1 MVAEISVE
9 TQLTNILNNMDS
21 EIYYEII
28 PKDNDPEVAEV
39 LDFITNRA
47 KTQFNYKEM
56 SELFNPIVD
65 PDFFLFQCLIVINQ
79 KKGKE
84 KLLGETF
91 NEFIFKGF
99 MMELEQLKTFMSEI
113 EDKCKL
119 EAFAMGMAADLMFHQ
134 GWRPSDVLINI
145 KQLLNDKN
153 DLKENNM
160 TNYSNLEEQVK
171 DLIRKS
177 LYKHIEGIGR
187 IDDIYSNDNL
197 VNDIWLTDIMALG
210 FNESNFEAAAQDIY
224 EIQKPMMGTL
234 VPVKSIEEY
243 RARVYLTYNRFSSEV
258 MAFERYVELRDT
270 ESEEAVLFAVRE
282 ELEGVEEGDFELF

>member
-1 MVAEISVE
+1 M
-9 TQLTNILNNMDS
+9 
-21 EIYYEII
+21 
-28 PKDNDPEVAEV
+28 K
-39 LDFITNRA
+39 
-47 KTQFNYKEM
+47 
-56 SELFNPIVD
+56 
-65 PDFFLFQCLIVINQ
+65 
-79 KKGKE
+79 
-84 KLLGETF
+84 
-91 NEFIFKGF
+91 
-99 MMELEQLKTFMSEI
+99 
-113 EDKCKL
+113 
-119 EAFAMGMAADLMFHQ
+119 
-134 GWRPSDVLINI
+134 
-145 KQLLNDKN
+145 
-153 DLKENNM
+153 
-160 TNYSNLEEQVK
+160 NYSNLEEQVK

-177 LYKHIEGIGR
+177 LYKHIEGFGR

>member
-1 MVAEISVE
+1 
-9 TQLTNILNNMDS
+9 MDS

-47 KTQFNYKEM
+47 KTQFNYQEM
-56 SELFNPIVD
+56 ANAFNPVVD

-79 KKGKE
+79 KSGKE

-113 EDKCKL
+113 EHKCNL

-197 VNDIWLTDIMALG
+197 VNDIWMTDIMALG